1 MINWNHNATGNLDA
15 RELPVGEQRDQPL
28 LMGHEVSPAVLA
40 LLGLE
45 HNLRKP
51 LADAMCS
58 IVADVL
64 IGHCEGRATS
74 FSLNRNAYTTL
85 RRYHPLMTYANVRQ
99 GVMHLEGAGLLE
111 VERGKNWRDGGKGK
125 QSRMKATDDLI
136 TRLGEQPAVN
146 RRVGAEVLIMKD
158 ASKQIV
164 GYAETERTIATRKDI
179 RAQNEALASAEIRLE
194 VEDVNWTESGP
205 VIVPGL
211 LDANGNQKRSMFIR
225 PDHLELRRIANNGSW
240 KEGMRWYGHF
250 AQNLPKERRR
260 QLTIG
265 SMPVELIDFGASH
278 PNLLYAQAGKVLD
291 GDAYDV
297 PGFERDEIKLALL
310 ILINAG
316 SRQQAVGAMAFRLAN
331 SEIFEGQAITVRPDH
346 RDNARRLLD
355 AVAVRHEAIAGSFCA
370 GCGTRLQAL
379 EAVILGAVMRA
390 ARKRGIITVPVHDEI
405 VVAAPEADLVRDLM
419 VEKWVSACGAF
430 PLL

>member
-1 MINWNHNATGNLDA
+1 
-15 RELPVGEQRDQPL
+15 
-28 LMGHEVSPAVLA
+28 MGHEVRPDILA
-40 LLGLE
+40 LLDIKQE
-45 HNLRKP
+45 FRKP
-51 LADAMCS
+51 LADAMGS

-64 IGHCEGRATS
+64 IGHRESRATS

-99 GVMHLEGAGLLE
+99 GVMHLEGAGLLK

-125 QSRMKATDDLI
+125 QSRIKATDDLI
-136 TRLGEQPAVN
+136 NRVGEQPAVS
-146 RRVGAEVLIMKD
+146 RRAGAEVLIMKD
-158 ASKQIV
+158 ANKQIV

-179 RAQNEALASAEIRLE
+179 WDQNEVLASAEIRLE
-194 VEDVNWTESGP
+194 VEDVNWTEAGL

-211 LDANGNQKRSMFIR
+211 LDANGNQKRSVFIR
-225 PDHLELRRIANNGSW
+225 PDHLELRRIANNGNW
-240 KEGMRWYGHF
+240 GEGMRWYGHF

-265 SMPVELIDFGASH
+265 RMPVELIDFGASH
-278 PNLLYAQAGKVLD
+278 PNLLYAQAGKILD

-316 SRQQAVGAMAFRLAN
+316 SRKEAVGAMAFRLADGETPE
-331 SEIFEGQAITVRPDH
+331 SQTVTVRQDH
-346 RDNARRLLD
+346 WKHARRLLD
-355 AVAVRHEAIAGSFCA
+355 AVRVRHEPITGSFCT

-379 EAVILGAVMRA
+379 EAGILSTVMRA